1 MKEGII
7 SLNLDI
13 NSVILIAGI
22 LLVLIFLK
30 TIINNQEK
38 MISKLSHR
46 EDVPKTISE
55 AMPAMDS
62 KEKLVPLY
70 KGTTKGDAKIIGV
83 DDDEITAVILTAV
96 SHASNIPLNSLKVKS
111 IKKL

>member
-13 NSVILIAGI
+13 NSVILIAGV
-22 LLVLIFLK
+22 LLVLYFLK

-38 MISKLSHR
+38 IISKLSLR
-46 EDVPKTISE
+46 EDTPNTISG
-55 AMPAMDS
+55 AMAARDYKETTVPMD
-62 KEKLVPLY
+62 